1 MDRRRNRRVTA
12 LLPVRIWGVDGEG
25 LPFSQ
30 VARAKNISSNGAV
43 LQGMLHTMKA
53 GELLHLKLGQHQA
66 EFRVVWVGKLGTCRQ
81 GEVGI
86 ETIPSEPNI
95 WDVNLVRCSEFAGKG

>member
-12 LLPVRIWGVDGEG
+12 FLPVRIWGVDGEG

-30 VARAKNISSNGAV
+30 VVCTKNISNTGAV

-53 GELLHLKLGQHQA
+53 GELLQLKLGEQQA
-66 EFRVVWVGKLGTCRQ
+66 EFRVVWVGRLGTCRH
-81 GEVGI
+81 GEIGI
-86 ETIPSEPNI
+86 ETVPSEPNI
-95 WDVNLVRCSEFAGKG
+95 WDVNLVRCSQFVGKG